1 MNWGVFTRLS
11 PLEIQAHWV
20 AALVAFALGLV
31 IFSLKKGTRLHK
43 ALGWTYVAA
52 MAITAGSAVLI
63 REIGPSGATPSLFGF
78 SPIHLF
84 VPLTFFGI
92 GGALIAIRNGDVK
105 RHRARMIGV
114 FFGAL
119 LIAGLFTFAPGR
131 RVYMLLFGD
140 PDEISAAVARR
151 GG

>member
-1 MNWGVFTRLS
+1 MNWDVFTKLS

-43 ALGWTYVAA
+43 ALGWTYVTA
-52 MAITAGSAVLI
+52 MAVTAVTAVLI
-63 REIGPSGATPSLFGF
+63 REIGPSGDMPSLFGF

-84 VPLTFFGI
+84 VPLTFFGV
-92 GGALIAIRNGDVK
+92 GGALIAIRNGNVK

-114 FFGAL
+114 FLGAL
-119 LIAGLFTFAPGR
+119 LIAGLFTLAPGR

>member
-1 MNWGVFTRLS
+1 MNWDVFTKLS

-43 ALGWTYVAA
+43 ALGWTYVTA
-52 MAITAGSAVLI
+52 MAVTAVTAVVV
-63 REIGPSGATPSLFGF
+63 RQSGAGGGKPPLFGF
-78 SPIHLF
+78 SPLPLF
-84 VPLTFFGI
+84 VPPTFFGV
-92 GGALIAIRNGDVK
+92 GGALIAIRNGNVK

-114 FFGAL
+114 FLGAL
-119 LIAGLFTFAPGR
+119 LIAVGVSLAPGR
-131 RVYMLLFGD
+131 RVYMLLFGG
-140 PDEISAAVARR
+140 PVEISAAVARR